1 MKNVNKEDVMSK
13 AMMAYV
19 ANDHYYYPSAGMSV
33 TACRVK
39 RVADVIVS
47 LIALIIFSPV
57 FLLISWLIKHE
68 DGGIIRKSKFPQ
80 NPKRSV
86 RFSGKGTKRSVQK
99 RKARNTQKAE
109 TKVL

>member
-1 MKNVNKEDVMSK
+1 MSK

-47 LIALIIFSPV
+47 LLALIIFSPV

-68 DGGIIRKSKFPQ
+68 DGGPVIFSQERIGYGGKPFISLD
-80 NPKRSV
+80 V
-86 RFSGKGTKRSVQK
+86 GRFGIGW
-99 RKARNTQKAE
+99 E
-109 TKVL
+109 TGSLPEK